1 METYKDHIT
10 LTPDMNEER
19 LNILRELFPDWFTQ
33 EGYLDINEVK
43 KAVNPDS
50 VEETERYEFRWFGKS
65 AAKRNAFTPT
75 RATLHYDAERSV
87 NADTTDNI
95 IIEGENLEVL
105 KILSSSYRG
114 KVKCIYIDP
123 PYNADALTAYNDN
136 FAQDKKQYW
145 EESGIT
151 ENGVVVDTETV
162 PEGRIHSVWMSDI
175 YARLLQARSLLTSDG
190 IIFISINDKEVM
202 HLKKICDEVFFPSN
216 FIAQFVWGTDGNF
229 DNQAKIKSCHEY
241 ILLYAKNAAEF
252 DFPHLVDPNIT
263 DKSKLNNAQIR
274 NTIVKN
280 GPKNPVQKVILKAGF
295 PCEFES
301 GVIPARQNQWPHFDE
316 DIVVENYKVVNDV
329 EIESG
334 WAARGQFDAFMSEEN
349 NWEPVKDTKG
359 QETTFVLLKSGTIE
373 CVKDRGFKS
382 HVISLLQNFG
392 GTQSATSEL
401 SALGIYGFDY
411 PKPTKL
417 IEYLIRMNN
426 CDDCIILDFFAGSG
440 TTGHAVVNCNLQ
452 DGGGKRKFILVQF
465 PEAISAKHA
474 AAKHGYKKISDQ
486 TIARNKAVYDKVKAS
501 YAGKLI
507 TPEDQQQ
514 LDQLGFKVFKLSKSS
529 FPRVDF
535 APAPDKSEEEN
546 LALFQEYVAQ
556 KEQQLT
562 LAFNEDELITEILIK
577 QGFMLT
583 YKLEVLPQFTQN
595 RVYKASDGVKIA
607 FITVDSQLYDET
619 VDYFMQHTDTKFIC
633 IERALDTTKK
643 FNLKNKMQDK
653 FFAF

>member
-19 LNILRELFPDWFTQ
+19 LNTLRELFPDWFTQ
-33 EGYLDINEVK
+33 EGHLDINEVK

-123 PYNADALTAYNDN
+123 PYNTGEDFLYNDDFSEN
-136 FAQDKKQYW
+136 KTSYW
-145 EESGIT
+145 ERSEFT
-151 ENGVVVDTETV
+151 DNGVKLDTNSDSS
-162 PEGRIHSVWMSDI
+162 GRFHSNWLDDMYS
-175 YARLLQARSLLTSDG
+175 RLLVARSLLKPDG
-190 IIFISINDKEVM
+190 VIFISMDDHEIH
-202 HLKKICDEVFFPSN
+202 HLRKICDEIFGEENFLVNIIWEKRYTRSNNSKLFGTMTEHILCYRRSSALITIKEPRTDRSDEIYSNPDNDERGAWTSVSYVNPASREERPNLCYPIVNPITRTTVNHPTNAWKYEYSTYLQHVSENKLYWGQDGRNTYPRLKKFLSEMEGGMVPSN
-216 FIAQFVWGTDGNF
+216 FWKREDVGT
-229 DNQAKIKSCHEY
+229 
-241 ILLYAKNAAEF
+241 
-252 DFPHLVDPNIT
+252 T
-263 DKSKLNNAQIR
+263 DKASSDLEELIGRGIFPFPKPAQL
-274 NTIVKN
+274 
-280 GPKNPVQKVILKAGF
+280 VQKAISFFING
-295 PCEFES
+295 
-301 GVIPARQNQWPHFDE
+301 
-316 DIVVENYKVVNDV
+316 ND
-329 EIESG
+329 
-334 WAARGQFDAFMSEEN
+334 D
-349 NWEPVKDTKG
+349 K
-359 QETTFVLLKSGTIE
+359 
-373 CVKDRGFKS
+373 
-382 HVISLLQNFG
+382 
-392 GTQSATSEL
+392 
-401 SALGIYGFDY
+401 
-411 PKPTKL
+411 
-417 IEYLIRMNN
+417 
-426 CDDCIILDFFAGSG
+426 DCIVLDFFAGSG
-440 TTGHAVVNCNLQ
+440 TTGHAVVNQNIL
-452 DGGGKRKFILVQF
+452 DGGHRKYILVQIPQLTDENSNAYRAGF
-465 PEAISAKHA
+465 KTISE
-474 AAKHGYKKISDQ
+474 I
-486 TIARNKAVYDKVKAS
+486 TIARNKAVCEKIKAS
-501 YAGKLI
+501 YEGTLI

-514 LDQLGFKVFKLSKSS
+514 IDQLGFKVFTLSKSS

-535 APAPDKSEEEN
+535 APDPNKSEEEN

-562 LAFNEDELITEILIK
+562 LAFNEEELVTEILIK

-583 YKLEVLPQFTQN
+583 YKLEVQQQFTQN
-595 RVYKASDGVKIA
+595 KVYKATDGVKTA

-619 VDYFMQHTDTKFIC
+619 VDYFMQHTDTRFIC

>member
-19 LNILRELFPDWFTQ
+19 LNTLRELFPDWFTQ

-75 RATLHYDAERSV
+75 RATLHYDAGRSV
-87 NADTTDNI
+87 NADTTENI

-123 PYNADALTAYNDN
+123 PYNTGEDFLYNDDFSEDKTAY
-136 FAQDKKQYW
+136 W
-145 EESGIT
+145 ERSET
-151 ENGVVVDTETV
+151 TDNGVKLDTNSDSS
-162 PEGRIHSVWMSDI
+162 GRFHSNWLDDMYS
-175 YARLLQARSLLTSDG
+175 RLLVARSLLKPDG
-190 IIFISINDKEVM
+190 VIFISMDDHEIH
-202 HLKKICDEVFFPSN
+202 HLRKICDEIFGEENFLVNIIWEKRYTRSNNSKLFGTMTEHILCYRRSNALITIKEPRNDRSDEIYSNPDNDERGAWTSVSYVNPASRDERPNLCYPIVNPITGATVNHPTNAWKYEYSTYLQHVSENKLYWGQDGKNTYPRLKKFLSEMEGGMVPSN
-216 FIAQFVWGTDGNF
+216 FWKRDDVGTTDQASADLEELIGRGIFPFPKPAQ
-229 DNQAKIKSCHEY
+229 
-241 ILLYAKNAAEF
+241 L
-252 DFPHLVDPNIT
+252 
-263 DKSKLNNAQIR
+263 
-274 NTIVKN
+274 
-280 GPKNPVQKVILKAGF
+280 VQKAISFFINGK
-295 PCEFES
+295 
-301 GVIPARQNQWPHFDE
+301 E
-316 DIVVENYKVVNDV
+316 DK
-329 EIESG
+329 
-334 WAARGQFDAFMSEEN
+334 
-349 NWEPVKDTKG
+349 
-359 QETTFVLLKSGTIE
+359 
-373 CVKDRGFKS
+373 
-382 HVISLLQNFG
+382 
-392 GTQSATSEL
+392 
-401 SALGIYGFDY
+401 
-411 PKPTKL
+411 
-417 IEYLIRMNN
+417 
-426 CDDCIILDFFAGSG
+426 DCIVLDFFAGSG
-440 TTGHAVVNCNLQ
+440 TTGQAVINQNIK
-452 DGGGKRKFILVQF
+452 DGGQRKYILVQIPQLTDQNSNAYRAGF
-465 PEAISAKHA
+465 KTISE
-474 AAKHGYKKISDQ
+474 I
-486 TIARNKAVYDKVKAS
+486 TIARNKAVYDKIKAS
-501 YAGKLI
+501 YEGKLI

-514 LDQLGFKVFKLSKSS
+514 IDQLGFKVFTLSKSS

-535 APAPDKSEEEN
+535 APDPDKNEEEN

-583 YKLEVLPQFTQN
+583 YKLEPQQQFTQN
-595 RVYKASDGVKIA
+595 RVYKATDGVKTA
-607 FITVDSQLYDET
+607 YITVDSTLHDET

>member
-1 METYKDHIT
+1 MVW
-10 LTPDMNEER
+10 L
-19 LNILRELFPDWFTQ
+19 
-33 EGYLDINEVK
+33 
-43 KAVNPDS
+43 
-50 VEETERYEFRWFGKS
+50 
-65 AAKRNAFTPT
+65 
-75 RATLHYDAERSV
+75 
-87 NADTTDNI
+87 
-95 IIEGENLEVL
+95 
-105 KILSSSYRG
+105 
-114 KVKCIYIDP
+114 
-123 PYNADALTAYNDN
+123 
-136 FAQDKKQYW
+136 
-145 EESGIT
+145 
-151 ENGVVVDTETV
+151 TETV

-190 IIFISINDKEVM
+190 IIFISINDKEVT

-229 DNQAKIKSCHEY
+229 DNQAKIKTCHEY
-241 ILLYAKNAAEF
+241 ILLYAKNASEF

-295 PCEFES
+295 PCEFKS
-301 GVIPARQNQWPHFDE
+301 GVIPARQNQWPHFSE
-316 DIVVENYKVVNDV
+316 DIVVDNYKVVNDV

-334 WAARGQFDAFMSEEN
+334 WAARGQFDAFMNEEN
-349 NWEPVKDTKG
+349 NWKPVKDTKG
-359 QETTFVLLKSGTIE
+359 QDTTFVLLESGTIE

-452 DGGGKRKFILVQF
+452 DVGGKRKFILVQF

-486 TIARNKAVYDKVKAS
+486 TIARNKAVYDKIKAS
-501 YAGKLI
+501 YEGKLI

-514 LDQLGFKVFKLSKSS
+514 LDQLGFKVFTLSKSS

-535 APAPDKSEEEN
+535 APDPDKNEEEN

-583 YKLEVLPQFTQN
+583 YKLEAQSQFTQN
-595 RVYKASDGVKIA
+595 KVYKATDGVKTA

-619 VDYFMQHTDTKFIC
+619 VDYFMQHTDIKFIC

-643 FNLKNKMQDK
+643 FNLKNNMQDK